1 MRWVSELAYA
11 DFIGNE
17 LPNNEFFGEIV
28 RDKLVYYPTVTREPF
43 RNQGRITE
51 LLENGKLCQD
61 IGIPQINPETDRAMI
76 CGSPHML
83 ADISAMLDARG
94 FTVSRAWASRATTW
108 WNARSSTNKAPRRS
122 RRTACSPKYKKPIA
136 CDGLLLGAAYIRPR
150 PRGRYA
156 EHRAPR
162 MPARRAHSG
171 WIPAFLMMSPHFAAS
186 ACWKR
191 ASSSGVEL
199 AGSVPVCA

>member
-94 FTVSRAWASRATTW
+94 FTVSPGVGQPGDYVVERAFVD
-108 WNARSSTNKAPRRS
+108 KAPRRS
-122 RRTACSPKYKKPIA
+122 RRTACSPSKSPSHAMGFCWRGVYPTQA
-136 CDGLLLGAAYIRPR
+136 ARPVRGAPGAAHAGASCSLGLDPR
-150 PRGRYA
+150 LLDDVSPFRRFRLLEAGQLFGRGA
-156 EHRAPR
+156 GGVG
-162 MPARRAHSG
+162 ARRA
-171 WIPAFLMMSPHFAAS
+171 
-186 ACWKR
+186 
-191 ASSSGVEL
+191 
-199 AGSVPVCA
+199 